1 MLRVKKIPTLLG
13 SYTNYKAKLILEDG
27 SLFTGRGFG
36 YPKEIVGEVVFNTG
50 MVGYT
55 ESLTDPSYRG
65 QILCMTYP
73 LIGNYGVSSMEIM
86 DDYGL
91 PKYFESKEIQV
102 RGLIVHELS
111 PISSHW
117 SCIKTLDQW
126 LYEENIPAIYKV
138 DTREIAKKI
147 RVKGVMNGALSVS
160 KASINE
166 SKLFG
171 LMKKQSYDVQNFM
184 PEVSIP
190 TAREYAV
197 KDSKGPIV
205 IIDTGTKFSIIRNVL
220 RTGYSAIVVPW
231 NTSFQEIKT
240 YNPKGVVISNG
251 PGDPKMCQTT
261 IKTAAGLIMASTP
274 TLGICLGNQILALAA
289 GANTYK
295 LKYGHRGQN
304 KPCINKL
311 NNQAYVTS
319 QNHGY
324 GIEPESLKNTEF
336 KIWFS
341 NADDET
347 IEGIVHST
355 KPIVAVQF
363 HPEASPGPFDCM
375 FIFDQF
381 AEIIERHYSRS
392 KQSDRPSNSDVQNTN
407 SAKYS
412 QDKIT
417 KKWRK
422 FAKK

>member
-1 MLRVKKIPTLLG
+1 MLRVKKFPTLVG
-13 SYTNYKAKLILEDG
+13 SCTNYKGKLILEDG

-73 LIGNYGVSSMEIM
+73 LIGNYGVSSMEIL
-86 DDYGL
+86 DDHGL

-111 PISSHW
+111 TVSSHW

-126 LYEENIPAIYKV
+126 LYEQNIPGIYEV
-138 DTREIAKKI
+138 DTREITKKI
-147 RVKGVMNGALSVS
+147 RVKGVMNGAISVS
-160 KASINE
+160 KGSIKE
-166 SKLFG
+166 SELFG
-171 LMKKQSYDVQNFM
+171 LLRKKSYDVQNFL
-184 PEVSIP
+184 PEVSIQR
-190 TAREYAV
+190 AKEYV
-197 KDSKGPIV
+197 VNNSKGAIV

-220 RTGYSAIVVPW
+220 RTGYNAVVVPW
-231 NTSFQEIKT
+231 DTSFEEIQAYK
-240 YNPKGVVISNG
+240 PKGVVISNG
-251 PGDPKMCQTT
+251 PGDPKMCQAT
-261 IKTAAGLIMASTP
+261 IKTASSLIVASTP

-289 GANTYK
+289 GADTYK

-304 KPCINKL
+304 KPCLDIL

-347 IEGIVHST
+347 IEGIIHCT
-355 KPIVAVQF
+355 KPILAVQF

-375 FIFDQF
+375 FIFDRF
-381 AEIIERHYSRS
+381 AEIIERHHSRS
-392 KQSDRPSNSDVQNTN
+392 EESDTSSKSNVQNMN
-407 SAKYS
+407 SAKYG
-412 QDKIT
+412 
-417 KKWRK
+417 
-422 FAKK
+422 